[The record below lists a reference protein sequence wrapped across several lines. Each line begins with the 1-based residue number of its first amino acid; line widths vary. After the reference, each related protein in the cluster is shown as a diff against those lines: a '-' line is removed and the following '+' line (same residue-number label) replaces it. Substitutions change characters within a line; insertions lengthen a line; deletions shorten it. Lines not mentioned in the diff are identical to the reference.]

1 MILLPTPISSIAGLR
16 NDYFRSLPEFQELYV
31 ELAVAEADCYL
42 FQERDVVKGYVI
54 CSREGV
60 LLEFFVT
67 NSYLPESNRLFRLA
81 LTELSIS
88 EIYCKSF
95 DSLLLSNCLMCSLP
109 YSVLGILF
117 RDYAEPRIEKDPE
130 ITMERANLSSAEFLL
145 SQDDS
150 IRELFETEEQL
161 TDFILKEHV
170 FTFHLKDVFVGC
182 GMIIRTHPDWEYC
195 DLGIW
200 VHPSK
205 RGKSFGSQ
213 ILLQLREFALAAHMK
228 PSCGCAVE
236 NIASRK
242 AIEKSGFVSRHKLIC
257 FKHDR
262 TLHID

>member
-1 MILLPTPISSIAGLR
+1 MMLLPTPISSIAGLR
-16 NDYFRSLPEFQELYV
+16 NDYFRSMTEFQELYV

-42 FQERDVVKGYVI
+42 FKEHDVVKGYVI

-60 LLEFFVT
+60 LLEYFVT
-67 NSYLPESNRLFRLA
+67 NSYLPESNRVFKQVLE
-81 LTELSIS
+81 ELSTG

-109 YSVLGILF
+109 YSLLGVLF

-130 ITMERANLSSAEFLL
+130 LTMVRANLSSAALLL

-170 FTFHLKDVFVGC
+170 FTFHIKDEFVGC
-182 GMIIRTHPDWEYC
+182 GMIIRTHAEWEYC

-205 RGKSFGSQ
+205 RGNSIGSL

-236 NIASRK
+236 NIASQK
-242 AIEKSGFVSRHKLIC
+242 SIEKSGFVSRHKLIC